1 MPAIF
6 QSCTRALP
14 FMIHDSQDA
23 KTCRWLYA
31 INIIIWILSVTMASL
46 CTRIQVYP
54 DVWRPSPRKR
64 CKNGS
69 GHLSK
74 CGCRCNGSLCW
85 PWILFLFGAP
95 PPTHETMPKLIRAP
109 FQMRLQLKQDYILAT
124 YIMLVWRPPPETMQK
139 WIRATF
145 QMWLQLQREFIW
157 ATDLVLVWRPPPRK
171 RCQNGSGHILK
182 CGSRWSGTLFWP
194 PERDECACLR
204 VCMYV

>member
-1 MPAIF
+1 
-6 QSCTRALP
+6 
-14 FMIHDSQDA
+14 
-23 KTCRWLYA
+23 
-31 INIIIWILSVTMASL
+31 MASL

-124 YIMLVWRPPPETMQK
+124 YIMLVWRPPPRKRCKNESGRLSKCGSRSSGSLFGPPTSFWFGYPPLETMPK
-139 WIRATF
+139 WIRAHFKMRLPLKRDSILTT
-145 QMWLQLQREFIW
+145 RE
-157 ATDLVLVWRPPPRK
+157 R
-171 RCQNGSGHILK
+171 
-182 CGSRWSGTLFWP
+182 
-194 PERDECACLR
+194 
-204 VCMYV
+204 